1 MSAFSAIQQVE
12 SDRAAKKQRVLMDAP
27 GQDSGGFT
35 AEYEPRERKPH
46 VKREGTMRSRA
57 SAKRDT
63 LYKPT
68 FKL

>member
-12 SDRAAKKQRVLMDAP
+12 SDRAAKKQRKLMEAPEQDA
-27 GQDSGGFT
+27 GGYT
-35 AEYEPRERKPH
+35 AEYEPRERQPRA
-46 VKREGTMRSRA
+46 KREGTMRSRA
-57 SAKRDT
+57 AAKQDT